1 MYHFSQEVGPVDLST
16 VVPSATNKLTLPAAK
31 WGVEGGET
39 PVTMTRYYTNT
50 RDVWVEPTTGVV
62 VKGGEQLH
70 QYYARNADEPEIDVL
85 KDNIVFDENTIES
98 QAEIAK
104 DGMDQL
110 SLLGRTLPIIL
121 GILGVILLV
130 VGILLG
136 IRGGR
141 GRQKTTPAHATSPSG
156 GGARCC
162 CSPETRD
169 WTKDKTDEIP
179 RPGSQ

>member
-1 MYHFSQEVGPVDLST
+1 M
-16 VVPSATNKLTLPAAK
+16 VPSPTNKLTLPAAK

-50 RDVWVEPTTGVV
+50 RDIWVEPETGVV

-70 QYYARNADEPEIDVL
+70 QYYARSADKPEIDVL
-85 KDNIVFDENTIES
+85 KAQHRRSTRTRS
-98 QAEIAK
+98 SPRPRSAK
-104 DGMDQL
+104 DGMDKL
-110 SLLGRTLPIIL
+110 SLCGRTLPIIL
-121 GILGVILLV
+121 GILGVIVLI

-141 GRQKTTPAHATSPSG
+141 GRQDSTPAHATSPSG
-156 GGARCC
+156 GGAAAA
-162 CSPETRD
+162 PQTRD